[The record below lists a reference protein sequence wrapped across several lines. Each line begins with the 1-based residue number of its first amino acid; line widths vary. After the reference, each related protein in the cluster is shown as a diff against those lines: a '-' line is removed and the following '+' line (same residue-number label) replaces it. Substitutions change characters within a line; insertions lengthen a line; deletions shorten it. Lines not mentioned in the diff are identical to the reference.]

1 MGDDTNV
8 FRKEYRE
15 LSDVEKGHVA
25 SVKGKAAELYDLL
38 VIEGE
43 SKADPR
49 AMAVART
56 KLEEAVMWATKSLT
70 A

>member
-15 LSDVEKGHVA
+15 LSPEEVA
-25 SVKGKAAELYDLL
+25 QVRNMKDKAAELYGLL
-38 VIEGE
+38 VVEGE

-56 KLEEAVMWATKSLT
+56 KLEEAVMWATKALT
-70 A
+70 V